1 MNLEM
6 LINNI
11 DITSIKNINKQ
22 IINQKINNNIILKEN
37 ENIINMINNVDSNE
51 YNEKIKNISKN
62 LINNDLDKIEN
73 LNKNIALCIN
83 CYHNTNINKFIIHLS
98 SLLVMPDLSKF
109 EYSQKIKQFMLNKY
123 EFLSDDKINNPEYIY
138 NFYTI
143 VSTYE
148 EIENKNIQF
157 NNLNECIEYLL
168 NHNFRR
174 INYNNLIHVAFY
186 CDGISGYKYRD
197 LEDFKNRFDIPHFN
211 ELFKDKIILPNQVNK
226 LLYFIYYNDYLQ
238 FPEINE
244 KAKEIYLN
252 NNDIFESELLYEDY
266 LT

>member
-1 MNLEM
+1 MTDFNLSIH
-6 LINNI
+6 LYHNSNI
-11 DITSIKNINKQ
+11 TKLNLQLASLLTKYTKS
-22 IINQKINNNIILKEN
+22 EN
-37 ENIINMINNVDSNE
+37 EKCEFLKFTFN
-51 YNEKIKNISKN
+51 
-62 LINNDLDKIEN
+62 KIEN
-73 LNKNIALCIN
+73 KQLNFNTISEAVDYLIKNN
-83 CYHNTNINKFIIHLS
+83 
-98 SLLVMPDLSKF
+98 F
-109 EYSQKIKQFMLNKY
+109 EKIDI
-123 EFLSDDKINNPEYIY
+123 S
-138 NFYTI
+138 
-143 VSTYE
+143 
-148 EIENKNIQF
+148 
-157 NNLNECIEYLL
+157 
-168 NHNFRR
+168 
-174 INYNNLIHVAFY
+174 NYNNLIHISFY